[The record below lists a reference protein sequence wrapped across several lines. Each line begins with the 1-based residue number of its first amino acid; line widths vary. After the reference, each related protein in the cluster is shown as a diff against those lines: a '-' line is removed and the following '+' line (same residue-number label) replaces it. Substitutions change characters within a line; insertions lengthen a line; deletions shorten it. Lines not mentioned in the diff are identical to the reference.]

1 MLTYCHKLWL
11 HSSLA
16 LISLLYL
23 LFSKLSHFCRL
34 TSEVAMLVQVFKSCH
49 TAGSNSAR
57 LHLSPHFFLPLYSF
71 DYLLLGPELYVTDL
85 LLLELE
91 L

>member
-1 MLTYCHKLWL
+1 MATFFPGPYFLAVLT
-11 HSSLA
+11 
-16 LISLLYL
+16 
-23 LFSKLSHFCRL
+23 FSKSSHFCHL
-34 TSEVAMLVQVFKSCH
+34 TSKVVMLVQVFKSCH

-85 LLLELE
+85 LLLKLE